1 MKRNLPALALLGSVL
16 GLAACGGESD
26 DTAASASPDSFNL
39 GGTWEVEFPDLSD
52 SLGSHKSKGKVAL
65 AGDTYTYSWYKS
77 LIGTNGQVVYEMTE
91 TARET
96 GSVSATPEY
105 MEWTAESFGE
115 AQYNQAD
122 NTWSAVEMKSSQNDY
137 AIQYSLEGDKLTL
150 KEDINIDGD
159 FDDVFQAPETLTY
172 TKVN

>member
-1 MKRNLPALALLGSVL
+1 MKTNLQALALLGSVL
-16 GLAACGGESD
+16 GLAACGGEGD
-26 DTAASASPDSFNL
+26 DTAATASPDNFNL
-39 GGTWEVEFPDLSD
+39 GGTWEAELPDLSD
-52 SLGSHKSKGKVAL
+52 SLGTHKSKGKVTL
-65 AGDTYTYSWYKS
+65 SENTYTYSWYKS
-77 LIGTNGQVVYEMTE
+77 LIGTNGQVVYESTE
-91 TARET
+91 NARET

-122 NTWSAVEMKSSQNDY
+122 NTWSAVEMKSSKNEY
-137 AIQYSLEGDKLTL
+137 AIQYKLEGDKLTL
-150 KEDINIDGD
+150 KEDINVDGD

>member
-1 MKRNLPALALLGSVL
+1 MKRNLQALALLGSVL
-16 GLAACGGESD
+16 GLAACGGEGG
-26 DTAASASPDSFNL
+26 DTAATASPDSFNI
-39 GGTWEVEFPDLSD
+39 GGTWEAQLPDQSD
-52 SLGSHKSKGKVAL
+52 SLGTHKSKGKVAL
-65 AGDTYTYSWYKS
+65 SGNAYTYSWYKS
-77 LIGTNGQVVYEMTE
+77 LIGPSGQVVYDMTE

-122 NTWSAVEMKSSQNDY
+122 NTWSAVEMKSSKNDY
-137 AIQYSLEGDKLTL
+137 AIQYKLEGDKLTL

-159 FDDVFQAPETLTY
+159 FDDVFQVPETLTY

>member
-1 MKRNLPALALLGSVL
+1 MKRNLQALALLGSVL
-16 GLAACGGESD
+16 ELAACGGESD
-26 DTAASASPDSFNL
+26 DAAAIASPDNFNL
-39 GGTWEVEFPDLSD
+39 GGIWEAELPDLSD
-52 SLGSHKSKGKVAL
+52 SLGTHKSKGKVAL
-65 AGDTYTYSWYKS
+65 SGNTYTYSWYKS

-91 TARET
+91 SARET

-122 NTWSAVEMKSSQNDY
+122 NTWSAVEMKSSKNEY
-137 AIQYSLEGDKLTL
+137 AIQYTLEGDKLTL
-150 KEDINIDGD
+150 KEDINVDGD
-159 FDDVFQAPETLTY
+159 FDDVFQVPETLTY

>member
-1 MKRNLPALALLGSVL
+1 MKRNLQALVLLGSVL
-16 GLAACGGESD
+16 GLAACGGEGD
-26 DTAASASPDSFNL
+26 DSAASPDSFGL
-39 GGTWEVEFPDLSD
+39 GGTWEAELPDLTD
-52 SLGSHKSKGKVAL
+52 SLGTHKSKGKVAL
-65 AGDTYTYSWYKS
+65 SGDTYTYSWYKS
-77 LIGTNGQVVYEMTE
+77 LIGTNAQVVYEMTE

-122 NTWSAVEMKSSQNDY
+122 NTWSAVEMKSSKNDY
-137 AIQYSLEGDKLTL
+137 AIQYKLEGDKLTL
-150 KEDINIDGD
+150 KEDINVDGD
-159 FDDVFQAPETLTY
+159 FDDVFQVPETLTY

>member
-1 MKRNLPALALLGSVL
+1 MKRNLQALALLGSVL

-26 DTAASASPDSFNL
+26 DTAATASPDSFNL
-39 GGTWEVEFPDLSD
+39 GGTWEAELPDLTD
-52 SLGSHKSKGKVAL
+52 SLGTHKSKGKVAL
-65 AGDTYTYSWYKS
+65 SGDTYTYSWYKN

-91 TARET
+91 SARET

-122 NTWSAVEMKSSQNDY
+122 NTWGAVEMKSSKNEY
-137 AIQYSLEGDKLTL
+137 AIQYQLEGDKLTL

-159 FDDVFQAPETLTY
+159 FDDVFQVPETLTY

>member
-1 MKRNLPALALLGSVL
+1 MKRNIKALALLSSVL

-26 DTAASASPDSFNL
+26 DTAATASPESFKF
-39 GGTWEVEFPDLSD
+39 GGTWEAELPDLTD
-52 SLGSHKSKGKVAL
+52 SLGTHKSKGKVAFSEN
-65 AGDTYTYSWYKS
+65 AYTYWWYKS
-77 LIGTNGQVVYEMTE
+77 LIGTNGQVVYELTE

-96 GSVSATPEY
+96 GSLSATPEY

-115 AQYNQAD
+115 AQYNQAA
-122 NTWSAVEMKSSQNDY
+122 NTWSTIEMKSSKSDY
-137 AIQYSLEGDKLTL
+137 AVQYKLEGDKLTL
-150 KEDINIDGD
+150 KEDINVDGD

>member
-1 MKRNLPALALLGSVL
+1 MKRYLQALALLGCVL
-16 GLAACGGESD
+16 GLAACGESD
-26 DTAASASPDSFNL
+26 DTAATASPDGFKL
-39 GGTWEVEFPDLSD
+39 GGTWEAELPDLSD
-52 SLGSHKSKGKVAL
+52 SLGTHKSKGKVTFS
-65 AGDTYTYSWYKS
+65 GDTYTYSWYES
-77 LIGTNGQVVYEMTE
+77 LIGTNGQVLYEMTE

-96 GSVSATPEY
+96 GSASATPEY

-115 AQYNQAD
+115 AQYNQAA
-122 NTWSAVEMKSSQNDY
+122 NTWSTIEMKSSKSDY
-137 AIQYSLEGDKLTL
+137 AIQYKLDGNKLTL